1 MDTLRII
8 SSRPFP
14 LFVRVFGLL
23 GCMLTIDATAQIK
36 PPGFE
41 REVQAMEERKRTNV
55 LDKDSV
61 IVVDTI
67 TLFDPTNY
75 EETMRIVNSNMSW
88 RDYMMLRLQINQPD
102 ILLNGAPLKLTDP
115 KTYETMI
122 VQWNAGISKLDTIR
136 Q

>member
-1 MDTLRII
+1 
-8 SSRPFP
+8 
-14 LFVRVFGLL
+14 
-23 GCMLTIDATAQIK
+23 MLTIDATAQIK